1 MNEITRREAV
11 KRAAGMLGGTI
22 AVPAILGGWGSD
34 SAKAVGVVLQGKR
47 GRADLSDAE
56 PTPAIQRD
64 GSVSAAAFKLS
75 VTRWPFHQFT
85 LDQLSQMA
93 RELGIDSVEL
103 LEPDEWAVPRK
114 YGLTCAMGYA
124 TVPNP
129 ETRLTQG
136 FNRVENHSWLIP
148 AYERAIPLAAAAKVP
163 NVICFSGNR
172 NGQNDDEGRAI
183 CARGLAPLIPIAE
196 KHGVTLCMEL
206 LNSRIDH
213 PDYQCDHTAW
223 GVALAKQVNSERF
236 KLLYDIYHMQ
246 IMEGDVIRTIT
257 DNHRY
262 IGHYHTGGVPGR
274 HEIDSSQELNYP
286 AVMRAIGATGFTGY
300 VAQEFVPTRDPRAS
314 LAEAVRLCRV

>member
-1 MNEITRREAV
+1 MKRRAFLAGAGAG
-11 KRAAGMLGGTI
+11 AAGLIGLRPARVEATDLIAADARRTDLAEAEARRTI
-22 AVPAILGGWGSD
+22 
-34 SAKAVGVVLQGKR
+34 KR
-47 GRADLSDAE
+47 DALH
-56 PTPAIQRD
+56 P
-64 GSVSAAAFKLS
+64 AAAFKLS
-75 VTRWPFHQFT
+75 VTRWPFHNFT
-85 LDQLSQMA
+85 LDELSQMA
-93 RELGIDSVEL
+93 RELGLDSVEL
-103 LEPDEWAVPRK
+103 LEPDEWAVPKR

-136 FNRVENHSWLIP
+136 FNRVENHAWLIP
-148 AYERAIPLAAAAKVP
+148 AYQRAIPLAAAAGVP
-163 NVICFSGNR
+163 NVICFSGSR
-172 NGQNDDEGRAI
+172 AGQSDDEGRAV
-183 CARGLAPLIPIAE
+183 CARGLAPLVPIAE
-196 KHGVTLCMEL
+196 RHGVTLCMEL
-206 LNSRIDH
+206 LNSKVDH

-223 GVALAKQVNSERF
+223 GVALAKQINSERF

-246 IMEGDVIRTIT
+246 IMEGDVIRTIR

-286 AVMRAIGATGFTGY
+286 AIMRAIGESGFTGY

>member
-1 MNEITRREAV
+1 MSGEMTRRTFLVGAGAGTAGLIGLRPARAEATDLIAAETRREAELD
-11 KRAAGMLGGTI
+11 GQQ
-22 AVPAILGGWGSD
+22 PAS
-34 SAKAVGVVLQGKR
+34 
-47 GRADLSDAE
+47 
-56 PTPAIQRD
+56 
-64 GSVSAAAFKLS
+64 AFKLS
-75 VTRWPFHQFT
+75 VTRWPFNKFT
-85 LDQLSQMA
+85 LDQLCQMA
-93 RELGIDSVEL
+93 KELGLDSVEL
-103 LEPDEWAVPRK
+103 LEPDEWAIPRR

-136 FNRVENHSWLIP
+136 FNRVENHAWLIP

-172 NGQNDDEGRAI
+172 VGQNDDEGRAI
-183 CARGLAPLIPIAE
+183 CARGLAPLIPVAE
-196 KHGVTLCMEL
+196 RHGVTLCMEL
-206 LNSRIDH
+206 LNSKWDH

-223 GVALAKQVNSERF
+223 GVALAKQMNSERF

-246 IMEGDVIRTIT
+246 IMEGDVIRTIR

-286 AVMRAIGATGFTGY
+286 AVMRAIAESGFTGY

>member
-1 MNEITRREAV
+1 MDLAEAEARRTI
-11 KRAAGMLGGTI
+11 KRDTLH
-22 AVPAILGGWGSD
+22 P
-34 SAKAVGVVLQGKR
+34 
-47 GRADLSDAE
+47 
-56 PTPAIQRD
+56 
-64 GSVSAAAFKLS
+64 AAAFKLS
-75 VTRWPFHQFT
+75 VTRWPFHKFT
-85 LDQLSQMA
+85 LDELSQMA
-93 RELGIDSVEL
+93 RELGLDSVEL
-103 LEPDEWAVPRK
+103 LEPDEWAVPKR

-136 FNRVENHSWLIP
+136 FNRIENHAWLIP
-148 AYERAIPLAAAAKVP
+148 AYQRAIPLAAAAGVP
-163 NVICFSGNR
+163 NVICFSGSR
-172 NGQNDDEGRAI
+172 AGQSDDEGRAV
-183 CARGLAPLIPIAE
+183 CARGLAPLVPIAE
-196 KHGVTLCMEL
+196 RHGVTLCMEL
-206 LNSRIDH
+206 LNSKVDH

-223 GVALAKQVNSERF
+223 GVALAKQINSERF

-246 IMEGDVIRTIT
+246 IMEGDVIRTIR

-286 AVMRAIGATGFTGY
+286 AIMRAIGESGFTGY